1 MEFRLRFFASL
12 ALSSTLVAQVVN
24 AEEIY
29 KWVDENGNVHFSDQA
44 TSGADKVEIKPI
56 TTIPAIKVPSSG
68 NDNSSKEAVAPV
80 SVSINSPAND
90 SAFHSV
96 EGNVSA
102 NVSVK
107 PSLGNGQTLRLK
119 INGKEISSGS
129 ATSIQIESLD
139 RGTHTFSAEIT
150 DKSGA
155 VIASDTSTFT
165 IHKPTAKKAAP
176 H

>member
-1 MEFRLRFFASL
+1 MAFRLSLFAGL
-12 ALSSTLVAQVVN
+12 ALSSALAGQMAG

-29 KWVDENGNVHFSDQA
+29 KWVDENGNVHFTDQA

-56 TTIPAIKVPSSG
+56 TTIPAIKVPPS
-68 NDNSSKEAVAPV
+68 DNNSKSKDIATPV
-80 SVSINSPAND
+80 TVTINSPAND

-96 EGNVSA
+96 EGNLHA

-107 PSLGNGQTLRLK
+107 PALANGQILK
-119 INGKEISSGS
+119 LKVNGKEVSSGN
-129 ATSIQIESLD
+129 ATSIQIENLE

-155 VIASDTSTFT
+155 VVASDLSTFT
-165 IHKPTAKKAAP
+165 IHKPTAKKPAP
-176 H
+176 R